1 MTIRNSLLALL
12 AEQPAHGYGLKSAFE
27 ERTAGTWSLN
37 VGQVYTTLTRLE
49 RDGLV
54 EPTPAAAD
62 GQKQTW
68 RITEAGREVL
78 GSWLDEPVAA
88 DPPPRDELVLKVLL
102 ATATESIDVVPI
114 LHAQRVASLERLQ
127 RLTRMKAKADPK
139 DELAWTL
146 LLDALVLDA
155 QAQVKWLDLCE
166 ERLRE
171 QGR

>member
-27 ERTAGTWSLN
+27 QRTAGTWSLN

-54 EPTPAAAD
+54 EPAAGGE

-68 RITEAGREVL
+68 RITDAGRTVL
-78 GSWLDEPVAA
+78 RDWLDAPVLA

-102 ATATESIDVVPI
+102 ATATDSIDLGPI
-114 LHAQRVASLERLQ
+114 LHSQRVATLERLQ
-127 RLTRMKAKADPK
+127 RLTRLKAKADP
-139 DELAWTL
+139 DQELAWTL

-155 QAQVKWLDLCE
+155 QAQIQWLDLCE
-166 ERLRE
+166 ARIAERDR
-171 QGR
+171 